1 MAGEHNPLPRV
12 LVVEDNFLT
21 ANSIKLQLV
30 RLGCEVVGPTPS
42 LAQALELARREWL
55 DGAVL
60 DVNVGGRPSTEVALV
75 LQQRACPFFFI
86 AGYASPPLPDGQF
99 GDVLKLRKPI
109 DPKAFAAA
117 VDIFRSKPNGNPH
130 PHSGASRRPCEGC

>member
-1 MAGEHNPLPRV
+1 MADIHNPSLRV

-21 ANSIKLQLV
+21 ANSIKLQLT
-30 RLGCEVVGPTPS
+30 RLGCQIVGPTPS
-42 LAQALELARREWL
+42 LAQALELAQCESL

-60 DVNVGGRPSTEVALV
+60 DVNVGGRPSTDLAII
-75 LQQRACPFFFI
+75 LQRRSCPFFFI

-109 DPKAFAAA
+109 DPKALAAA
-117 VDIFRSKPNGNPH
+117 VDTFRPKPNGNPH
-130 PHSGASRRPCEGC
+130 RQSDATCRPCDG

>member
-1 MAGEHNPLPRV
+1 MADMHNLPLRV

-42 LAQALELARREWL
+42 LEQALELAQRQSL

-60 DVNVGGRPSTEVALV
+60 DVNVGGRPSTDVAIL
-75 LQQRACPFFFI
+75 LQRRGCPLFFV

-99 GDVLKLRKPI
+99 GDALKLRKPI
-109 DPKAFAAA
+109 DPKALAAA
-117 VDIFRSKPNGNPH
+117 IDTFRSRPNGNPH
-130 PHSGASRRPCEGC
+130 RQSDATCRPCDG